1 MVEHK
6 KAQKEETMRSE
17 PVPSQ
22 EPVRKTTGGVRGGT
36 PEQHSL
42 SARGI
47 KSSKNPKS
55 SKSTGGVRGGTPE
68 QHSLS
73 ARGIKSSGMSRSAEE
88 SSRHTFSRRS

>member
-6 KAQKEETMRSE
+6 KAQKEETMRST

-22 EPVRKTTGGVRGGT
+22 ETGRKTTGGIRGGT

-55 SKSTGGVRGGTPE
+55 SKSTGGVRGGTSE

-73 ARGIKSSGMSRSAEE
+73 ARGIKSSGMSRSVEE
-88 SSRHTFSRRS
+88 SSHHSSDHRS